1 MNSSFSRPLWPKIV
15 HFRLDP
21 TFILIDGQN
30 QKQLYMISYTVYH
43 QTLVIIM
50 TLLRYNYYRLS
61 RHWECFNGRNGH
73 FKTFKNENFWF
84 EKKILFEIPDQKT
97 VLQATLK
104 SEFSK
109 NFFCT
114 LISIQNTLK
123 KISLTKSIDKS
134 GHTLGDPFKNLKQP
148 NNL

>member
-1 MNSSFSRPLWPKIV
+1 M
-15 HFRLDP
+15 
-21 TFILIDGQN
+21 
-30 QKQLYMISYTVYH
+30 
-43 QTLVIIM
+43 
-50 TLLRYNYYRLS
+50 LS
-61 RHWECFNGRNGH
+61 RHWECFDGQNRR
-73 FKTFKNENFWF
+73 FITFKNENFWF

-109 NFFCT
+109 NFFRT

-134 GHTLGDPFKNLKQP
+134 GHPLGDPFKIFICTPKLSFLRDNHKLITRVNFWIFTNSPYVWISIIFWRWPFRIEISIMAIFVTNFQMHT
-148 NNL
+148 